1 MARASAWDLHAAG
14 CTPPRPTLSPVNVPD
29 IDIVREACE
38 AQARVIERRT
48 IRLGRD
54 AWEAINK
61 TQ

>member
-1 MARASAWDLHAAG
+1 
-14 CTPPRPTLSPVNVPD
+14 
-29 IDIVREACE
+29 VREACE